1 MLRLRFGL
9 YLSGFVA
16 AAFLLS
22 GVLGH
27 SQGLSSW
34 QPANISGVDRGMLA
48 QTTPVAPRV
57 QGSSRHVRRSDDRVG
72 RSGAIY
78 QAGRVIVKF
87 RGGVSSPTRLTALSE
102 VSRTAS
108 MRAPSP
114 YADFDIVNIDQNEDA
129 EATAAAFSA
138 RPDVEYAQAAYRVYP
153 YQAPFVPN
161 DPFYPCTSANPDN
174 PQCQWNFPAI
184 DLDRAW
190 TIQKGGSS
198 SIIVAVVD
206 TGMAFSSGFLTRHA
220 YAFCSTDES
229 FLQCSQGGGTNYP
242 DLGVL
247 SIPFARAPD
256 LGDSSSGVTGD
267 ARFVK
272 PFDFIWNT
280 ALPVDLDGHGTHVSS
295 TIGELT
301 NNGIGLAGVAFNVR
315 LMPVKVIDTDWDDIF
330 HSPNT
335 GTDDVVAQGIRYAA
349 DNGAN
354 VINMSIGRTTGGPAP
369 AIESAIR
376 YAVGKGCFIAIAG
389 GNGFETGNQLEV
401 IAEIASRVDG
411 AVSVAAVDRTN
422 ARAYYS
428 TTGSWVEVAAP
439 GGSDRTDPVGGSGFI
454 YQQTYDVDTAVD
466 TFMNPVGQ
474 YMAPR
479 FDIFAYEG
487 FEGTSMA
494 TPHVSGLA
502 ALLMSQ
508 GLKDPAAIEAAI
520 EHFATDLGP
529 PGRDTSFGF
538 GMISARNTLRGLG
551 LAR

>member
-9 YLSGFVA
+9 YLSGCVA
-16 AAFLLS
+16 AALLVS

-27 SQGLSSW
+27 GQGLSSW

-48 QTTPVAPRV
+48 RATPVAPRV
-57 QGSSRHVRRSDDRVG
+57 QGSSRHVMRGDDRVG
-72 RSGAIY
+72 RNGSLY

-87 RGGVSSPTRLTALSE
+87 RSGASSPARLTALSE

-108 MRAPSP
+108 MAARSP

-153 YQAPFVPN
+153 YQAAFAPN
-161 DPFYPCTSANPDN
+161 DPFYSCAVRA
-174 PQCQWNFPAI
+174 QCQWNFPAI
-184 DLDRAW
+184 DLERAW
-190 TIQKGGSS
+190 GIQKGGSS

-206 TGMAFSSGFLTRHA
+206 TGMAFSSGFLMRHA
-220 YAFCSTDES
+220 YPFCSTNEL
-229 FLQCSQGGGTNYP
+229 FKTCAPGAGTNYP
-242 DLGVL
+242 DLGDL

-267 ARFVK
+267 GRFVK

-280 ALPVDLDGHGTHVSS
+280 AVPVDLDGHGTHVSS

-301 NNGIGLAGVAFNVR
+301 NNGVGLAGVAFNVR

-335 GTDDVVAQGIRYAA
+335 GTDDVVALGVRYAA

-354 VINMSIGRTTGGPAP
+354 VINMSIGRNGVPAP

-376 YAVGKGCFIAIAG
+376 YAVGKGCFVAIAG
-389 GNGFETGNQLEV
+389 GNGFEMGNQLEV

-439 GGSDRTDPVGGSGFI
+439 GGSDRTDPIGGSGFI
-454 YQQTYDVDTAVD
+454 YQQTYDVDSFVD
-466 TFMNPVGQ
+466 TFTNPVGQ
-474 YMAPR
+474 YKVPR
-479 FDIFAYEG
+479 FDMFAYEG

-508 GLKDPAAIEAAI
+508 GIKDPAAIEAAI

-529 PGRDTSFGF
+529 AGRDNSFGF
-538 GMISARNTLRGLG
+538 GLINARNTLRGLG

>member
-16 AAFLLS
+16 AAFLVS

-48 QTTPVAPRV
+48 RATPVAPRV
-57 QGSSRHVRRSDDRVG
+57 QGSSRHVMRSDDRVG
-72 RSGAIY
+72 RSGATY

-108 MRAPSP
+108 MGTRSP

-153 YQAPFVPN
+153 YQADFVPN
-161 DPFYPCTSANPDN
+161 DQFYSCAVRS
-174 PQCQWNFPAI
+174 QCQWNFPAI
-184 DLDRAW
+184 DLERAW
-190 TIQKGGSS
+190 DIQKGGSS

-206 TGMAFSSGFLTRHA
+206 TGMAFQGGFLTRHA
-220 YAFCSTDES
+220 FAFCYDSDQDLVTPPPCGS
-229 FLQCSQGGGTNYP
+229 SSVFHP
-242 DLGVL
+242 DLGDF
-247 SIPFARAPD
+247 SNMPFARAPD
-256 LGDSSSGVTGD
+256 LADTSAGVTGD
-267 ARFVK
+267 ARFVT
-272 PFDFIWNT
+272 PHDFIWDGSQ
-280 ALPVDLDGHGTHVSS
+280 PVDLAGHGTHVTS

-301 NNGIGLAGVAFNVR
+301 NNVVGLAGVAFNVR
-315 LMPVKVIDTDWDDIF
+315 LMPVKVIDSDWDDIF
-330 HSPNT
+330 HSPHS
-335 GTDDVVAQGIRYAA
+335 GTDDVVALGIRYAA

-354 VINMSIGRTTGGPAP
+354 VINMSIGRTMGGPAP

-376 YAVGKGCFIAIAG
+376 YAVGKGCFVAIAG
-389 GNGFETGNQLEV
+389 GNGFETGNQVEI

-428 TTGSWVEVAAP
+428 TTGAWVEVAAP
-439 GGSDRTDPVGGSGFI
+439 GGSDRTDLFGGSGLI
-454 YQQTYDVDTAVD
+454 YQQTYDIDSFVD
-466 TFMNPVGQ
+466 TFTGPAGP
-474 YMAPR
+474 YTAPR
-479 FDIFAYEG
+479 FDMFAYEG

-508 GLKDPAAIEAAI
+508 GIKDPAAIEAAI
-520 EHFATDLGP
+520 EHFATDLGTA
-529 PGRDTSFGF
+529 GRDNSFGF
-538 GMISARNTLRGLG
+538 GLINARNTLRGLG

>member
-1 MLRLRFGL
+1 MLRPRFGL
-9 YLSGFVA
+9 YVLGFIA
-16 AAFLLS
+16 TAFLVS
-22 GVLGH
+22 GGPGH
-27 SQGLSSW
+27 SQGLPFW

-48 QTTPVAPRV
+48 QATPVAPRV
-57 QGSSRHVRRSDDRVG
+57 QGSSRHVMRSDDRVG
-72 RSGAIY
+72 RNGAMY

-108 MRAPSP
+108 MGARSP

-129 EATAAAFSA
+129 EAAAAAFSA

-161 DPFYPCTSANPDN
+161 DPFYACTSANPAN

-206 TGMAFSSGFLTRHA
+206 TGMAFSSGFLARHA
-220 YAFCSTDES
+220 FAFCSTNE
-229 FLQCSQGGGTNYP
+229 FVKTCTAAGGTNYP
-242 DLGVL
+242 DLGDL

-256 LGDSSSGVTGD
+256 LGDSSAGVTGG
-267 ARFVK
+267 ARFVA
-272 PFDFIWNT
+272 PHDFIWDTNV
-280 ALPVDLDGHGTHVSS
+280 PVDLDGHGTHVSS

-301 NNGIGLAGVAFNVR
+301 NNGVGLAGVAFNVR
-315 LMPVKVIDTDWDDIF
+315 LMPVKVIDSDWDDIF
-330 HSPNT
+330 HSPHT
-335 GTDDVVAQGIRYAA
+335 GTDDVVALGIRYAA

-354 VINMSIGRTTGGPAP
+354 VINMSIGRETGGPAP

-376 YAVGKGCFIAIAG
+376 YAVGKGCFVAIAG

-411 AVSVAAVDRTN
+411 AVSVAAVDRAN

-428 TTGSWVEVAAP
+428 TTGSWIEVAAP
-439 GGSDRTDPVGGSGFI
+439 GGSDRTDPGGGSGFI
-454 YQQTYDVDTAVD
+454 YQQTYNIDDFVD
-466 TFMNPVGQ
+466 TFTNPAAQ
-474 YMAPR
+474 YKAPR
-479 FDIFAYEG
+479 FDIFAYLG

-494 TPHVSGLA
+494 TPHVAGLA

-508 GLKDPAAIEAAI
+508 GIKDPAAVEAAI
-520 EHFATDLGP
+520 EHFATDLGAA
-529 PGRDTSFGF
+529 GRDNSFGF

-551 LAR
+551 LAK